1 MVNKTQKLGK
11 IGEKLAEQYLR
22 AQNYQ
27 IVKIN
32 FRTREGEV
40 DLIAKKNGVLI
51 FVEVKTRKSLI
62 FGEPVEAVDEIKLRR
77 LTKMALTYI
86 REYNWDGSF
95 RLDVIG
101 ITWKARD
108 GPKLEHLKNVYL

>member
-1 MVNKTQKLGK
+1 MPNKLQKLGK
-11 IGEKLAEQYLR
+11 WGERLAEQYLL

-27 IVKIN
+27 ILKVN

-40 DLIAKKNGVLI
+40 DLIAEKNGVLI
-51 FVEVKTRKSLI
+51 FVEVKTRKSQF
-62 FGEPVEAVDEIKLRR
+62 FGEPLEAVDEIKLHR
-77 LTKMALTYI
+77 LTKVALTYI
-86 REYNWDGSF
+86 REYNWHGSF

-108 GPKLEHLKNVYL
+108 GPKLEHLKNVCL